1 MALPSSG
8 SISFSAIQT
17 EFGGTN
23 PISISEYYRAGSFVA
38 DGIPANDNIPTSGQI
53 SINQF
58 YGALKPYVFNAT
70 ISTNTSNY
78 NVNTRATSA
87 GWNGTTPLLANITI
101 NGGITVSSTST
112 ATAAFVVGTMP
123 TGSIVNVT
131 NNGLITGL
139 GGTAGTFRNAN
150 GKPGGVAIQTSA
162 QVNLTNN
169 GTISGGGGSG
179 GMGADNLGSL
189 CIDTGGGSGG
199 AGGSAITINANM
211 TITNN
216 GTIAGGGG
224 GGGGGALILLGGCGT
239 TVSSGGGGG
248 GGGRSWGGGAGG
260 LGGCIRFCSSY
271 SYSTP
276 TGGGAGSSGGAG
288 GGGSAGVQNGQ
299 VGGVGGSGGDFGSA
313 GASGETRS
321 TTGGAGGAGGR
332 AVTINAGSLTLSVV
346 GTIYGAY

>member
-150 GKPGGVAIQTSA
+150 GKPGKSYQ
-162 QVNLTNN
+162 QRNN
-169 GTISGGGGSG
+169 IWWRWLWWNGS
-179 GMGADNLGSL
+179 
-189 CIDTGGGSGG
+189 
-199 AGGSAITINANM
+199 
-211 TITNN
+211 
-216 GTIAGGGG
+216 
-224 GGGGGALILLGGCGT
+224 
-239 TVSSGGGGG
+239 
-248 GGGRSWGGGAGG
+248 R
-260 LGGCIRFCSSY
+260 
-271 SYSTP
+271 
-276 TGGGAGSSGGAG
+276 
-288 GGGSAGVQNGQ
+288 
-299 VGGVGGSGGDFGSA
+299 
-313 GASGETRS
+313 
-321 TTGGAGGAGGR
+321 
-332 AVTINAGSLTLSVV
+332 
-346 GTIYGAY
+346 